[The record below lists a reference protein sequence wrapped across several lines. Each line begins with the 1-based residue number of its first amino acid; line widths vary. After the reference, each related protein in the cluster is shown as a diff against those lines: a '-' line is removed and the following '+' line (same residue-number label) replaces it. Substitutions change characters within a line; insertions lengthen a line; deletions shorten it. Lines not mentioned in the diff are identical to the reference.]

1 MSSKRKAHTAM
12 TDASGGIAT
21 DTHLSVAA
29 VAEARVAAA
38 EARVAAVESE
48 NAKWRGYAEAWV
60 SLCSEQARDALKER
74 MLKEMSWA
82 MFQREAIPG
91 LPDHL
96 VVEHILDRSDDMYF
110 QDPANVAQLTTVSP
124 AMRDAVKAS
133 GLRVKELKEWEAR
146 RFLCLSALRRIKR
159 KGKLQY
165 DETLC
170 EAAAGLG
177 QLEELKVLRENN
189 TPWNWH
195 TCEAAA
201 RYGQLEVLKW
211 ARQNDCPW
219 SKDTCAAAARGG
231 HLKVLKWAHRND
243 CKWNAETCSAAAE
256 CGDLKILEWARK
268 KGCKWDEKTCSA
280 AALGGNLEVL

>member
-124 AMRDAVKAS
+124 AMRDAVKVS

-146 RFLCLSALRRIKR
+146 ILLCLSALRRIKQ

-189 TPWNWH
+189 TPWNW
-195 TCEAAA
+195 
-201 RYGQLEVLKW
+201 
-211 ARQNDCPW
+211 N
-219 SKDTCAAAARGG
+219 TCAAATRGG